1 MSIRYPEVGDLV
13 LLTDDA
19 AGIFGVSKCLV
30 TGFKPHFGFG
40 TLVEVLAGSRRFRC
54 FFAQIKEIL

>member
-1 MSIRYPEVGDLV
+1 MDICDPEVGDLV

-30 TGFKPHFGFG
+30 TGFKSHFGFG
-40 TLVEVLAGSRRFRC
+40 TLVEVLAGSKSHSLYL
-54 FFAQIKEIL
+54 AQIKEIL

>member
-30 TGFKPHFGFG
+30 TGFRPHFGFG
-40 TLVEVLAGSRRFRC
+40 TLVEVLASSKSHSLYL
-54 FFAQIKEIL
+54 AQIKEIL

>member
-1 MSIRYPEVGDLV
+1 MSIRYPEVGDFV

-30 TGFKPHFGFG
+30 IGFRPHFGFG
-40 TLVEVLAGSRRFRC
+40 TLVEVLAGSKSHSLYL
-54 FFAQIKEIL
+54 AQIKEIL

>member
-30 TGFKPHFGFG
+30 LGFESKLGFG
-40 TLVEVLAGSRRFRC
+40 TLVVVLAGSKSHSLYL
-54 FFAQIKEIL
+54 AQIKEIL